1 MSTDRKK
8 TTQTTKQIMTSF
20 KFNSSETVLQ
30 QRIVGDSEFALVES
44 FEKFRVLK
52 RQNGNFFT
60 LFISGSK
67 IASEINFDAQIKMAE
82 DFQ

>member
-1 MSTDRKK
+1 MSTDKKK
-8 TTQTTKQIMTSF
+8 TTQTNRTAMVNF
-20 KFNSSETVLQ
+20 KFDSSETVLQ
-30 QRIVGDSEFALVES
+30 EATVGDLKFALVQS
-44 FEKFRVLK
+44 QEKFRVVK
-52 RQNGNFFT
+52 RQNGNFST

>member
-1 MSTDRKK
+1 MA
-8 TTQTTKQIMTSF
+8 SF
-20 KFNSSETVLQ
+20 KFNSSESILQ
-30 QRIVGDSEFALVES
+30 EKTVGDSEFALVQS
-44 FEKFRVLK
+44 QEKFRVVK
-52 RQNGNFFT
+52 RQNGNFST

>member
-1 MSTDRKK
+1 MA
-8 TTQTTKQIMTSF
+8 SF
-20 KFNSSETVLQ
+20 KFNSSESILQ
-30 QRIVGDSEFALVES
+30 EKTVGDSEFALVQS
-44 FEKFRVLK
+44 QEKFRVLK

-67 IASEINFDAQIKMAE
+67 IASEINFDAQIRMAE

>member
-1 MSTDRKK
+1 MA
-8 TTQTTKQIMTSF
+8 SF
-20 KFNSSETVLQ
+20 KFNSSESILQ
-30 QRIVGDSEFALVES
+30 EVTVGDSEFALVQS
-44 FEKFRVLK
+44 QEKFRVVK